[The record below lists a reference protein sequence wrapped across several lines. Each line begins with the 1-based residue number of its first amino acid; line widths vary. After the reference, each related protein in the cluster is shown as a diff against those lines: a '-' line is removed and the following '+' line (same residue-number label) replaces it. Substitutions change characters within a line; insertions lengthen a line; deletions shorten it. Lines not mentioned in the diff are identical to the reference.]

1 MGEGTFG
8 KRETMNPQK
17 RKALESAGWRF
28 GDAADFL
35 SMTDEERLPHCPFCG
50 IAQITLP
57 AHGLFEDESF
67 FIILDRD
74 SLGFGHCMVIPR
86 RHVAKIYELSDSET
100 SGLFALAR
108 KIAIQ
113 LENAL
118 GVKSVAYVAFG
129 SGLHHAHLHLVPHN
143 DPRVL
148 EYPHEYLRKLSDEE
162 L

>member
-74 SLGFGHCMVIPR
+74 SLGRSEEHTSELSHQIISYAVFCLKKKKKRSDMTQNTRSAIPR
-86 RHVAKIYELSDSET
+86 PTGDTHISY
-100 SGLFALAR
+100 
-108 KIAIQ
+108 
-113 LENAL
+113 
-118 GVKSVAYVAFG
+118 
-129 SGLHHAHLHLVPHN
+129 
-143 DPRVL
+143 
-148 EYPHEYLRKLSDEE
+148 
-162 L
+162 